1 MGAVGAGDF
10 SMEDPVSW
18 AALMLRIGG
27 GLVILLHG
35 VPKVVPL
42 GKKPEVGLA
51 SLRNAI
57 EKLGF
62 PCPTPCAHGVAAAEC
77 LGGACLLLGF
87 FTAWVACILA
97 LVMVPATYW
106 KQKVS
111 GFLLGADLPFSLFF
125 LLIALIFLG
134 DGRLS
139 LGALLGLGK

>member
-1 MGAVGAGDF
+1 MGAMRAGDF
-10 SMEDPVSW
+10 PMEDPASW
-18 AALMLRIGG
+18 AALMLRVGG

-35 VPKVVPL
+35 VPKVVPM

-62 PCPTPCAHGVAAAEC
+62 PCPTPCAHGVAVAEC

-87 FTAWVACILA
+87 FTAWAACVLA

-106 KQKVS
+106 KHKVS
-111 GFLLGADLPFSLFF
+111 GFLLGADLPFALFF

-134 DGRLS
+134 DGQFSMRV
-139 LGALLGLGK
+139 LLGLGG